1 MRKDDAIPEA
11 MAARCPNRRRS
22 FGSARVREADK
33 IAAPA
38 SFEHLMLD
46 AIARERI
53 ELAGAL
59 HDGLGQELVGIAL
72 LAKSLAN
79 RRAADADEIR
89 ADLAQLA
96 SLSSQAVE
104 TCRTVAHGLSPLSEA
119 PSGLVEAL
127 RRLTIMPRN
136 WPGPSVTFAVLASD
150 PLLLSPE
157 AVTHIYRLAQEGITN
172 AIKHANA
179 QTIKMT
185 LDIRSDL
192 VTLKIS
198 DDGIG
203 LRTKNTDT
211 GPHLGIKLMSYRAHL
226 LRGMLR
232 LDQRRNGGTRLVFVC
247 GQGHSSLSVR
257 PHILDSQPTVALP
270 PVESPNRS
278 RIRVID

>member
-11 MAARCPNRRRS
+11 MAGRCPDRQRS
-22 FGSARVREADK
+22 FRAARVRYVDK
-33 IAAPA
+33 VVVPAA
-38 SFEHLMLD
+38 FEDLMLD

-79 RRAADADEIR
+79 RRRTDADEIR

-96 SLSSQAVE
+96 ILSSQAIE
-104 TCRTVAHGLSPLSEA
+104 TCRGIAHGLSPLSETQG
-119 PSGLVEAL
+119 GLVEAL
-127 RRLTIMPRN
+127 RRLAIMPRN
-136 WPGPSVTFAVLASD
+136 WPGPSVTFAMLASN
-150 PLLLSPE
+150 PLRLSPE

-198 DDGIG
+198 DDGVG
-203 LRTKNTDT
+203 LRTKTTDT
-211 GPHLGIKLMSYRAHL
+211 APHLGIKLMSYRAHL
-226 LRGMLR
+226 LRGRVR

-247 GQGHSSLSVR
+247 SQG
-257 PHILDSQPTVALP
+257 A
-270 PVESPNRS
+270 
-278 RIRVID
+278 